1 MKPFIVFCETYKLS
15 ERSQLDPFSLNEFAD
30 PKKVIGKEKI
40 HPDVVTVNMRW
51 DLTPRK
57 YISMI
62 VTELGK
68 FPASSVPVLLRELE
82 KVNYDIDIVKK

>member
-1 MKPFIVFCETYKLS
+1 MKPFIVLCETYKLS

-30 PKKVIGKEKI
+30 PNKIIGKEKA

-57 YISMI
+57 FISMVI
-62 VTELGK
+62 
-68 FPASSVPVLLRELE
+68 LLFFSIYKYIKNL
-82 KVNYDIDIVKK
+82 DCD